1 MSKQLAR
8 EVFVRINDESIPGL
22 TDCSLNLT
30 TVFASSQTKAD
41 KGPVDEPL
49 RVDWEVSVSGEY
61 ETGGGAGAMTTLK
74 AGSTNGGEVNVDY
87 VIGDVAEYTGKCLVS
102 AYNESAPEAGKVTF
116 QAALKGVSLL
126 TSL

>member
-8 EVFVRINDESIPGL
+8 EVFVRIDEESIPGL

-41 KGPVDEPL
+41 RGPVDEPL
-49 RVDWEVSVSGEY
+49 RVDWEVSVSGEC
-61 ETGGGAGAMTTLK
+61 ETDGGDGAVATLK
-74 AGSTNGGEVNVDY
+74 WGSTNGKQVKVDY
-87 VIGDVAEYTGKCLVS
+87 VVGDVAEYTGKCLVS
-102 AYNESAPEAGKVTF
+102 SYNESAPEAGKVTF
-116 QAALKGVSLL
+116 QATLKGVSIL